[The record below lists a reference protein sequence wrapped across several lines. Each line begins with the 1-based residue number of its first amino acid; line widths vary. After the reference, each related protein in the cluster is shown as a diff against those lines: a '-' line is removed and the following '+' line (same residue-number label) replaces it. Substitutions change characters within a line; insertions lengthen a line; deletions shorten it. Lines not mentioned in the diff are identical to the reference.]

1 MRAYIWLLCFA
12 IMAPLA
18 AADEPAA
25 DVYKRVGPGGVVE
38 FSDQP
43 ADDAES
49 VAIPPANTYRQA
61 PLPAFAA
68 DSGSQEEQSAEP
80 AVSIVSPANDEPVV
94 NTAGEL
100 TVRASVEP
108 PLESMPGRRL
118 QFLLDGRPVGTE
130 ADPVLHLGN
139 VDRGTHQLAVQLLAR
154 DGEVLAE
161 SPSSTFH
168 MIRPSVHLPGR
179 K

>member
-1 MRAYIWLLCFA
+1 MRPHIWLLCFA
-12 IMAPLA
+12 ITAPLA

-25 DVYKRVGPGGVVE
+25 DVYKRVGPGGVIE

-68 DSGSQEEQSAEP
+68 DPESQEEPAAEL
-80 AVSIVSPANDEPVV
+80 AVSIVSPSNDEPVV
-94 NTAGEL
+94 NTAGKL

-108 PLESMPGRRL
+108 PLESIPGRRL
-118 QFLLDGRPVGTE
+118 RFLLDGRPAGTE
-130 ADPVLHLGN
+130 AETVLHLEN